1 MIPSSSS
8 VTRPSSA
15 DFLVCRKL
23 QQKHGTSYA
32 LATRF
37 FPEEKRL
44 ATEALY
50 AFFRVPDDLVDIAN
64 PNNQE
69 QAEQALKRF
78 AQAWRN
84 AIDTGHSTDPI
95 LRCTAWAF
103 RRFAIPM
110 EHGEAFLE
118 AMEQGVTI
126 KRYET
131 YADLERYMYGSA
143 VVVGLMMSY
152 VIGFTEKRALSHA
165 QALGEAMQLTNFL
178 RDVGEDWRERGRIY
192 LPLEDLARFGVTEDD
207 IASARL
213 TPAVKDLL
221 RFEIARANEL
231 YTKSEP
237 GIAMLSKDGR
247 FAVRAASRLYQNILR
262 EIERNDYDVF
272 RKRART
278 PGSKKALILLRCALN

>member
-78 AQAWRN
+78 AQACRN
-84 AIDTGHSTDPI
+84 ASDTRHSTAPTS
-95 LRCTAWAF
+95 RCTARAF
-103 RRFAIPM
+103 RRFATAM
-110 EHGEAFLE
+110 EHGEASHE
-118 AMEQGVTI
+118 AKAQDVTI
-126 KRYET
+126 KGYEAA
-131 YADLERYMYGSA
+131 ADLER
-143 VVVGLMMSY
+143 
-152 VIGFTEKRALSHA
+152 
-165 QALGEAMQLTNFL
+165 
-178 RDVGEDWRERGRIY
+178 
-192 LPLEDLARFGVTEDD
+192 
-207 IASARL
+207 
-213 TPAVKDLL
+213 
-221 RFEIARANEL
+221 
-231 YTKSEP
+231 
-237 GIAMLSKDGR
+237 
-247 FAVRAASRLYQNILR
+247 
-262 EIERNDYDVF
+262 
-272 RKRART
+272 
-278 PGSKKALILLRCALN
+278 